1 MKKLVV
7 IGIRWMD
14 LIFRGATKLLQ
25 RYQYLSICYTEM
37 CITNSPTIRAIYE
50 LLCVTH
56 KQVSGAIDYYCEY
69 LQMV

>member
-7 IGIRWMD
+7 IGNPLMD
-14 LIFRGATKLLQ
+14 LIFRGDTKLLQ

-50 LLCVTH
+50 LFCVTH
-56 KQVSGAIDYYCEY
+56 KQVSGAIVYYSEY
-69 LQMV
+69 LRMV